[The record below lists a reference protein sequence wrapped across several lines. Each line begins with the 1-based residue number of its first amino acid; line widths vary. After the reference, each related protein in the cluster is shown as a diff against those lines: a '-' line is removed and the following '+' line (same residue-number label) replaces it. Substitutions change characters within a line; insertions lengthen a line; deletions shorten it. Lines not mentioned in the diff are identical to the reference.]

1 MLTLTLFM
9 VKALIFSQMKN
20 TYTRKH
26 IVLKLIISCFL
37 RYWYYKTLSTQ
48 NYKIT
53 YQLVLR
59 YFPAPS
65 PSVVPRV

>member
-53 YQLVLR
+53 LLFR

-65 PSVVPRV
+65 PFVVHRV